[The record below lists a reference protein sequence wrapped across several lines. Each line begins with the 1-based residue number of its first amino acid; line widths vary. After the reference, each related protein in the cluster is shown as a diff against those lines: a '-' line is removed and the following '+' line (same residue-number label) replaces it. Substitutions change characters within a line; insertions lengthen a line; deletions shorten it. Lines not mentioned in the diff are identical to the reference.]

1 KRLARHLQTLGV
13 RGETRVGVLMER
25 SPEFAVGVL
34 AVLKA
39 GGVYVPLDPA
49 YPQERLAFMLSDAAP
64 PVVLTHERASRE
76 RAELLQQSPARVVDV
91 VADAG
96 AWSAESACNLKGAA
110 AASDLAYVI
119 YTSGS

>member
-76 RAELLQQSPARVVDV
+76 RAELLRQAGGRVGGVG
-91 VADAG
+91 AG
-96 AWSAESACNLKGAA
+96 RQGGAA
-110 AASDLAYVI
+110 GGA
-119 YTSGS
+119 